1 MTKRVS
7 KNAVPEPSR
16 KRMRTSSI
24 LGDQMDE
31 FYDFTPM
38 TCTQNEKKWRKIVK
52 LMGSDES
59 KLVLFSVPK
68 GFDINKMNE
77 IKGVDIPKE
86 MKKPKKAT
94 MPIRENRKSLSERE
108 TGTSFTRKSTTSPNE
123 GSTV

>member
-38 TCTQNEKKWRKIVK
+38 TCSQSEKKWRKIVK

-86 MKKPKKAT
+86 MKKPKTKQIKGSLDSKMIT
-94 MPIRENRKSLSERE
+94 MELIKPQVGEQF
-108 TGTSFTRKSTTSPNE
+108 TGAAHMR
-123 GSTV
+123 